1 MTTGGLLCPP
11 IPRQATWLLKLATV
25 LLVFGLGS
33 TAMGQTTQSTI
44 AFYSCYDLETGEVA
58 SEAFPVQCQP
68 HGDITWDYNADTTVH
83 ARLSW
88 NAEYVDVAFVAKA
101 YDDVTDAD
109 ISQSYFCEH
118 ANDQNPG
125 CQDADP
131 HSALGDERSAILLT
145 GDGNYFKAGF
155 ISESDTD
162 GVVFEY
168 ELLIT
173 GPARDFHS
181 GGDDGGGDGG
191 DDGGADGGGDG
202 SGGGSGE
209 PPGDDPEDEPLLI
222 NCPSDASISCEDSL
236 ETVADLASAVG
247 GCPGTIDIT
256 HVDGGTGPPA
266 CGTLSR
272 TWTATDSC
280 GNSASCMQTITVGDL
295 SAPIVDCPPDATVN
309 CQDNSSSVSTGM
321 ATVTDNC
328 GVATFT
334 ESDSVVASSC
344 PLGEHI
350 TRTWTATDDC
360 GNTSNCSQV
369 VTIADHEAPVISC
382 PPDVTVTCDQIDNS
396 SSVSTGVATATD
408 NCDINVSIGE
418 SDSVAAGSCPPEEEI
433 TRTWIA
439 TDSCG
444 NLSSCEQIITVVDDE
459 PPMITCPDDI
469 TVACEDDRSSVNTG
483 VATTGGDNCNSDVTI
498 TDCCDGC
505 DAFIDTDD
513 IGISVINEGYSLG
526 YEIVMQEDVTINQ
539 IGVPFVSGTFYNP
552 DYTLPGLGEGEDE
565 YITYYGNNGPANVGV
580 YNSTGELILTV
591 VVENGQVDNG
601 FEYVDI
607 EPMLLSSGETYYFVL
622 ITETDNVYSSFG
634 GSITYNSAFSV
645 QQIISTNTNGD
656 TSLPAFFPPE
666 NHNSWSLDDNYRV
679 VNFKFDCFNDGCEVI
694 TRTWTA
700 TDDCGNASNCSQT
713 VTIADHE
720 APAITCPDD
729 VTASCEDDRT
739 SANTGV
745 ATATDNCDDGELY
758 IAESDS
764 VVAGS
769 CPQKEV
775 ITRIWTATDDCGN
788 ASSCGQII
796 TVVDDQAPDVICP
809 DNVTIELNTSSDPGD
824 TGYASVSDNCD
835 NYPMV
840 TWHDTTDPYEMDD
853 EYPTIFRSWTGTD
866 ECGNSTVCDQEISW
880 NDNPYLSYW
889 SPANGASEVHPEAR
903 LEFVVDPVPTAM
915 QIVSGYED
923 EGREGPDE
931 EQVTYDLFVGQGT
944 VTIEEFLDG
953 LNNLHADHPD
963 EIQFRANGNVVFQD
977 GGPAILLFD
986 MDQNNNVTVTGI
998 EEELFDNGITY
1009 NPTGEP
1015 AYDADQARKNF
1026 PILGLT
1032 WYGTVYYCNWLTMR
1046 KEDKEERAYATGPDP
1061 ADWRPASLSKADWQD
1076 GFNDSEREAWIQQ
1089 YPDSYRLPMDDYA
1102 VGASRYNEF
1111 FHFVGDF
1118 GEGVESG
1125 ENDDRVNYWNSGD
1138 FFDNGPVPLDY
1149 SVANEFGLDNVLGNV
1164 WEWQTDTFD
1173 PQDLSARSLRGAS
1186 WYSNQELIDPAKR
1199 IAADP
1204 GSGFA
1209 DVGFRVVARNDA
1221 VWEVEIAE
1229 NAEFTDSTVLTMA
1242 PGFSDLNG
1250 NYASRTWELSLAPST
1265 DYFWRVRGSH
1275 SDVGLPAEFSDL
1287 SFGAPWDSPMPY
1299 ATFRTS
1305 HQVREPA
1312 LQLNLAGEWNLVSV
1326 NVDPDHNVAHPK
1338 HLFGADSTA
1347 WGWDSEQQ
1355 IYFRLYEIKP
1365 FEGFW
1370 IHVPEPGTVEVSGFT
1385 PEPEIEIRH
1394 GWNLLGPLN
1403 DGTALPSPSQLRG
1416 EVMQYLNGGYE
1427 SADILDTGIGYWM
1440 FFIADFVHDLSG
1452 GDGDEEVE

>member
-1 MTTGGLLCPP
+1 
-11 IPRQATWLLKLATV
+11 LLKFATV
-25 LLVFGLGS
+25 LLALGLGS
-33 TAMGQTTQSTI
+33 IAMAQETTPPTVSSVSPGDGETNVSRGITTIEVNFSEEMNGETYIDNIYLADSIDNNVAMSSFGSGST
-44 AFYSCYDLETGEVA
+44 FYQLHLLSTLEPNET
-58 SEAFPVQCQP
+58 
-68 HGDITWDYNADTTVH
+68 YTVH
-83 ARLSW
+83 VTTDVQDLNG
-88 NAEYVDVAFVAKA
+88 NAIAESFTSSFTTEDF
-101 YDDVTDAD
+101 
-109 ISQSYFCEH
+109 S
-118 ANDQNPG
+118 NDN
-125 CQDADP
+125 DP
-131 HSALGDERSAILLT
+131 
-145 GDGNYFKAGF
+145 
-155 ISESDTD
+155 
-162 GVVFEY
+162 V
-168 ELLIT
+168 
-173 GPARDFHS
+173 
-181 GGDDGGGDGG
+181 
-191 DDGGADGGGDG
+191 
-202 SGGGSGE
+202 GGSG
-209 PPGDDPEDEPLLI
+209 DDNDSLEI
-222 NCPSDASISCEDSL
+222 NCPPDTSISCEDSP
-236 ETVADLASAVG
+236 ETVAELASAVG
-247 GCPGTIDIT
+247 GCPGTTDIT
-256 HVDGGTGPPA
+256 HVDGWGGPVV
-266 CGTLSR
+266 CDMFLR
-272 TWTATDSC
+272 MWTATDSC
-280 GNSASCMQTITVGDL
+280 GNTASCEQI
-295 SAPIVDCPPDATVN
+295 
-309 CQDNSSSVSTGM
+309 
-321 ATVTDNC
+321 
-328 GVATFT
+328 
-334 ESDSVVASSC
+334 
-344 PLGEHI
+344 
-350 TRTWTATDDC
+350 
-360 GNTSNCSQV
+360 
-369 VTIADHEAPVISC
+369 VTIADNEVPVITC
-382 PPDVTVTCDQIDNS
+382 PEDVTVNCEDDRTSGN
-396 SSVSTGVATATD
+396 TGVATATD
-408 NCDINVSIGE
+408 NCS
-418 SDSVAAGSCPPEEEI
+418 
-433 TRTWIA
+433 
-439 TDSCG
+439 
-444 NLSSCEQIITVVDDE
+444 
-459 PPMITCPDDI
+459 
-469 TVACEDDRSSVNTG
+469 
-483 VATTGGDNCNSDVTI
+483 SDVTI
-498 TDCCDGC
+498 TESDGC
-505 DAFIDTDD
+505 GSFIDTDD
-513 IGISVINEGYSLG
+513 TGISVINEGFSLG

-539 IGVPFVSGTFYNP
+539 IGVPFISGTFYNP
-552 DYTLPGLGEGEDE
+552 DYMPGLGEDE
-565 YITYYGNNGPANVGV
+565 YATYYGNNGPANVGV
-580 YNSTGELILTV
+580 YNSSGELILTV
-591 VVENGQVDNG
+591 VVEYGQVDNG

-607 EPMLLSSGETYYFVL
+607 EPMLLSSGERYYFVL

-634 GSITYNSAFSV
+634 GSLTYHSAFSV

-666 NHNSWSLDDNYRV
+666 NTNSWSLDDNYRV

-764 VVAGS
+764 VVVGS
-769 CPQKEV
+769 CPQGEV
-775 ITRIWTATDDCGN
+775 ITRTWTATDDCGN
-788 ASSCGQII
+788 ASSCEQII

-824 TGYASVSDNCD
+824 TGYLASVSDNCD

-840 TWHDTTDPYEMDD
+840 TWHDTADPYEMDD
-853 EYPTIFRSWTGTD
+853 EYPTIFRSWTVTD

-889 SPANGASEVHPEAR
+889 SPANGATEVHPETR
-903 LEFVVDPVPTAM
+903 LEFVVDPVPIAM
-915 QIVSGYED
+915 QIVSGDED
-923 EGREGPDE
+923 PIDGGREGSDE

-953 LNNLHADHPD
+953 LNNLHADHPE

-998 EEELFDNGITY
+998 EEELFDNGMTY

-1015 AYDADQARKNF
+1015 AYGADQARKNF
-1026 PILGLT
+1026 PILGVT
-1032 WYGTVYYCNWLTMR
+1032 WYGTLYYCNWLTYL
-1046 KEDKEERAYATGPDP
+1046 KDGDEDDEDGAYAIGPEP

-1089 YPDSYRLPMDDYA
+1089 YPDAYRLPMDDYA

-1138 FFDNGPVPLDY
+1138 FFDNGPVPPDY

-1229 NAEFTDSTVLTMA
+1229 NAEFTDSTVLTMP

-1250 NYASRTWELSLAPST
+1250 HYASRAWELSLAPST
-1265 DYFWRVRGSH
+1265 DYFWRVRASH
-1275 SDVGLPAEFSDL
+1275 TRGGLPAEFIDL